1 MHALSYCDGMMTRK
15 FFKGLAWAVLV
26 ALVFVTVSPIGLRP
40 HTIMSVGLDRA
51 VAFFLAGAV
60 FAVAYPGRWMSLA
73 LFLVASSFAIEML
86 QELSPTRHARFDD
99 ALVKAAGAVVGII
112 AGKIALT
119 VRRGI
124 LARRSVYPIV
134 PSTEVAAST
143 PSK

>member
-1 MHALSYCDGMMTRK
+1 MHAPRYCDRMMTRK
-15 FFKGLAWAVLV
+15 FFKWLAWAVLA

-40 HTIMSVGLDRA
+40 HTVMSVGLDRA

-60 FAVAYPGRWMSLA
+60 FAIAYPKRWMSLA
-73 LFLVASSFAIEML
+73 PFLVALSFAIEIL
-86 QELSPTRHARFDD
+86 QELSPTRHARLDD
-99 ALVKAAGAVVGII
+99 ALVKAVGAVAGII

-124 LARRSVYPIV
+124 LSRRPAGQILPPV
-134 PSTEVAAST
+134 EMAST

>member
-1 MHALSYCDGMMTRK
+1 MMTGK
-15 FFKGLAWAVLV
+15 FFKWLAWAVLA

-40 HTIMSVGLDRA
+40 QTIMTVGLDRGF
-51 VAFFLAGAV
+51 AFFLAGAV
-60 FAVAYPGRWMSLA
+60 FAVAYPKRWMSLA
-73 LFLVASSFAIEML
+73 LFLVASSFAIEIL

-99 ALVKAAGAVVGII
+99 ALVKAVGAVTGIL

-124 LARRSVYPIV
+124 LSRRPFGQVLP
-134 PSTEVAAST
+134 PAEMAAST

>member
-1 MHALSYCDGMMTRK
+1 MHALRYCDRMMTGK
-15 FFKGLAWAVLV
+15 FFKWLAWAVLA

-60 FAVAYPGRWMSLA
+60 FAIGYPKRWMSLA
-73 LFLVASSFAIEML
+73 LFLVAASFAIEIL

-99 ALVKAAGAVVGII
+99 AMVKAVGAVAGII

-119 VRRGI
+119 IRRGI
-124 LARRSVYPIV
+124 RARRLAGRILTPGD
-134 PSTEVAAST
+134 VAASA
-143 PSK
+143 PSE

>member
-1 MHALSYCDGMMTRK
+1 M
-15 FFKGLAWAVLV
+15 LA

-40 HTIMSVGLDRA
+40 HTIVSVGLDRS

-60 FAVAYPGRWMSLA
+60 FAIAYPKRWMSLA
-73 LFLVASSFAIEML
+73 LFLVASSFAIEIL
-86 QELSPTRHARFDD
+86 QELSPTRHARLDD
-99 ALVKAAGAVVGII
+99 ALVKAVGAVAGII

-124 LARRSVYPIV
+124 LSRRPAGQILPPV
-134 PSTEVAAST
+134 EMAST